1 MESNNNLNSCM
12 MLAMSFHTAIDLD
25 SVILE
30 QDLTDYGIEFDS
42 HVTIFYAKEKVI
54 PQDNLLSDVEIL
66 LGDEDYEVFME
77 LLKSE
82 RKFPI
87 LDIFDLSKFN
97 GATSDYLVMK
107 MKPGNEIYRILNILN
122 KGLSRKYDIVSDFDS
137 YRPHMTLAEL
147 QPGTSEK
154 YLNSE
159 KLELVLKSAKV
170 GFEDLIISYGSYS
183 DKNDREQRSIT
194 NFHTLER
201 YFRNERYKRSN

>member
-1 MESNNNLNSCM
+1 MESNNLNSCM
-12 MLAMSFHTAIDLD
+12 MLAMSFHTAIDFD

-54 PQDNLLSDVEIL
+54 PKDNLLSDVEIL
-66 LGDEDYEVFME
+66 LGDEDYEVFLE

-107 MKPGNEIYRILNILN
+107 MKPDNEIYRILNILN
-122 KGLSRKYDIVSDFDS
+122 KGLSRKYDIVSDFDA

-147 QPGTSEK
+147 RPGTSEK

-159 KLELVLKSAKV
+159 KLELVLKSAKI

-183 DKNDREQRSIT
+183 DKNDREQLSIT

-201 YFRNERYKRSN
+201 YFRNERYKKSK